1 MTDRETL
8 RTILREFRLFRDAA
22 LGRLSNVETR
32 MSKVETALVELNKTV
47 RSIPGLVDQAVR
59 QDGNAR
65 VLDARLKVVEDDSK
79 RGNGKRNGG
88 HAR

>member
-22 LGRLSNVETR
+22 LGRLDNVETR
-32 MSKVETALVELNKTV
+32 MSKVEAALVELNKTV
-47 RSIPGLVDQAVR
+47 RSIPGLIDKAVK
-59 QDGNAR
+59 QDANTR
-65 VLDARLKVVEDDSK
+65 VLEARLKLVEEDTA